1 MKRTAFAAVIG
12 FVIWTAVWLT
22 GNAGLGLVFSADQ
35 ESFEAGGTLESVPYL
50 AGALLLA
57 AVSSF
62 TAGYF
67 CSRLGRARRRNALI
81 WMVALLLIVGCAVQA
96 SVWNR
101 MPLWYHAAFLLSIAP
116 LCFFG
121 ARRGK
126 T

>member
-22 GNAGLGLVFSADQ
+22 GNAGLGLVFSAEQ
-35 ESFEAGGTLESVPYL
+35 ASFESGGTLESVPYL
-50 AGALLLA
+50 AAALLLA

-81 WMVALLLIVGCAVQA
+81 WMVALLLITGCVVQA
-96 SVWNR
+96 GVWNR
-101 MPLWYHAAFLLSIAP
+101 MPLWYHATFLLSIAP